1 LGGEKVDKKITSDYL
16 DDILVRLAYH
26 SSAIE
31 GNTITL
37 NETISI
43 LLNNTIPGTTNKREF
58 YEIENHKQAFEYMI
72 SCLNNREELS
82 ISIILEIHNQLM
94 DHLDFNRGKFK
105 TSTNA
110 IVGADFETTSPEKT
124 PTIMY
129 QWVNNLNY
137 QLENATS
144 EIDKIKIILEKHI
157 EFERIHPFS
166 DGNGRTGRMLINYS
180 LLLNEIP
187 PIIITKELKDEYMI
201 GLRDQ
206 NIEKLLEFS
215 KKLIEN
221 EKNRMEAFR

>member
-1 LGGEKVDKKITSDYL
+1 MDKKITSDYL

-43 LLNNTIPGTTNKREF
+43 LLNNTIPEMTNKREF
-58 YEIENHKQAFEYMI
+58 FEIENHKQAFEYMVEN
-72 SCLNNREELS
+72 LNNNEELS
-82 ISIILEIHNQLM
+82 ISIILGIHFELM

-110 IVGADFETTSPEKT
+110 IVGADFETTPPEKT
-124 PTIMY
+124 PTMMY

-137 QLENATS
+137 QLKMATS
-144 EIDKIKIILEKHI
+144 NIEKIKIILEKHI

-166 DGNGRTGRMLINYS
+166 DGNGRTGRMLINYL

-206 NIEKLLEFS
+206 NVDKLVEFS
-215 KKLIEN
+215 KKLIEK
-221 EKNRMEAFR
+221 EKNKMEAFR